1 ERADV
6 QQPIADPPQRIGNGH
21 DPERYGNTQNDPQ
34 ERLAAWTD
42 ESRSGRHWA
51 TSAECCL
58 ALGPRAASIVPVQVS
73 IQPGMQ
79 WARMDAQALDTAF
92 VGEFEDML
100 ATVDFK

>member
-1 ERADV
+1 MAIPR
-6 QQPIADPPQRIGNGH
+6 
-21 DPERYGNTQNDPQ
+21 TT
-34 ERLAAWTD
+34 L
-42 ESRSGRHWA
+42 RSGWRRGRTSPVLAVTGA

-58 ALGPRAASIVPVQVS
+58 ALGARAASIVPVQVS